1 MILFTILLVLFFAAS
16 FALGFCVCLG
26 IVNGDLFS
34 PVADDE
40 GEDLMKPL
48 DSGSVRE

>member
-16 FALGFCVCLG
+16 FSLGFCVCR
-26 IVNGDLFS
+26 IVNDDLFS

-48 DSGSVRE
+48 DREAEPE